1 MCVLPGIIILRV
13 MVVYGWTW
21 TENVLGEKK
30 SRLVTPYKGHHSVCF
45 GQLNHICQKKIREKY
60 EKYEKYEKDT
70 GVISLQ
76 LSNL

>member
-1 MCVLPGIIILRV
+1 MNN
-13 MVVYGWTW
+13 T
-21 TENVLGEKK
+21 
-30 SRLVTPYKGHHSVCF
+30 HSSIKFV
-45 GQLNHICQKKIREKY
+45 KKIRDKY